1 MGYNWDLGDET
12 PDIVTLGKA
21 ISGGVTPVSGI
32 LASNE
37 VMMTIKPGDHGST
50 YGGNPLGMAV
60 AQAAVQTLIEEN
72 MVENSLQMGKVL
84 HNKFAAFNS
93 PLIKEVRSRGL
104 FCGIEFQHDLPV
116 NGNHFAK
123 ILMKNGLLTKATHDY
138 CVRFA
143 PALVINEEEL
153 EAAVGIVGQSLEEFQ
168 ELNDKHKS

>member
-1 MGYNWDLGDET
+1 LGRTGKLMGYQWDLGDEK

-37 VMMTIKPGDHGST
+37 VMNTIKPGDHGST

-60 AQAAVQTLIEEN
+60 AHAAVECLIEEK
-72 MVENSLQMGKVL
+72 MVENSMNMGQIL
-84 HNKFAAFNS
+84 HDKFTAFDS

-104 FCGIEFQHDLPV
+104 FCGVEFQHDLPV

-143 PALVINEEEL
+143 PALVINE
-153 EAAVGIVGQSLEEFQ
+153 G
-168 ELNDKHKS
+168 ELNQAVDIVS